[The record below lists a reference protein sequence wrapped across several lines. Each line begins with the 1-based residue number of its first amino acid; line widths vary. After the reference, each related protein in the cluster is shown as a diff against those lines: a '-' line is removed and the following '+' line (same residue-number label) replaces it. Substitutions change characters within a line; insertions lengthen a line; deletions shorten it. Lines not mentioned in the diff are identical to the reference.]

1 MKAGRRRGFKSWFVE
16 PYKQVRLG
24 LMFLL
29 VNIVFAILILS
40 VFGYYVIDIY
50 RAVTLY
56 FQLNDQES
64 MMTLEKFGVPI
75 AIGTLLIF
83 LFVITTIMVS
93 VRYTHGIYGPLV
105 SIHRFLDELLE
116 GKRPS
121 NIQIRESD
129 QLRDLAEKLNRL
141 TERMFTDPRSGAMVA
156 IHRYVD
162 ELVEGKDPGSLAL
175 REGDLMQELATKLNK
190 LNAKFSKKS

>member
-1 MKAGRRRGFKSWFVE
+1 M
-16 PYKQVRLG
+16 G